1 MTTTIRC
8 AALLPL
14 LFLCSCAAVFGGGS
28 ATIPVDSTPRD
39 AVVEY
44 RGVGVG
50 RTPCLVRVSPDDT
63 KLVLTLDGHHP
74 QQVDVVTESNAGL
87 VVFGFLLWGPVE
99 LLVDAIANSWHS
111 VDERP
116 LVVPLTPS
124 TSPAPKAWSLPVRMW
139 RAGGDVA
146 PK

>member
-1 MTTTIRC
+1 MTTKKLVRA

-50 RTPCLVRVSPDDT
+50 RTPCLVTVHPDDT
-63 KLVLTLDGHHP
+63 KLVLTLEGHHP
-74 QQVDVVTESNAGL
+74 QQVDVVATGNGGL

-99 LLVDAIANSWHS
+99 LLVDAIANAWYS

-116 LVVPLTPS
+116 LLVPMTPS
-124 TSPAPKAWSLPVRMW
+124 TAPAPAAWSLPVKMW
-139 RAGGDVA
+139 RPDG
-146 PK
+146 K